1 MIDYKK
7 LYYKMVNASEDAV
20 NLMEDAV
27 KLLIAAQRECEE
39 AVISDED
46 VPPGEKIIKLPKEDQ
61 E

>member
-7 LYYKMVNASEDAV
+7 LYIKMVNAS
-20 NLMEDAV
+20 EDAV